1 MAITTIKNSPS
12 PAPVFLSMFN
22 VIVRNSKGESISTT
36 FIDQPQC
43 TIGSG
48 TDNAVV
54 LPGWKVAKV
63 HAELKLQDDGVHV
76 ANRAKLKALRVNDVK
91 VEQYGP
97 LTLGDTLTLDDYHIK
112 VQIKG
117 NSTREQ
123 HDADPNAQEFQHQ
136 KLREKLYW
144 SVADA
149 LTDDHQ
155 NRTDAEQSATVHN
168 LITTLLSQWQN
179 IPVAID
185 RNRMAR
191 QVMNEFIGLGP
202 LDKLLEFDDVN
213 EIMVNAANEIF
224 YQTDEGTQRASDR
237 FTNDDAVIRV
247 IKRITRESGRRIDDR
262 SPMVDAR
269 MKGGSRI
276 NAVIPPLAIKGPS
289 LTIRRYKNE
298 KLTAS
303 HLINYQSLNPA
314 MVKFLELAVKNKRN
328 IVISGG
334 TGSGKSTLLNILS
347 NFIPEQERIVTIE
360 DAAELE
366 LSQPNLVSLET
377 RPEDADG
384 LGSVTIRD
392 LVKNSLRMSPDRI
405 VVGECRGGEALDML
419 QAMNTGHDGS
429 LTTIHANSPRDCVN
443 RLEVLV
449 LMSGMELPLSAIRG
463 QIQSVVHLIIQ
474 QTRFP
479 CGSRRITSISE
490 VSGVDS
496 NTVQLGEIFR
506 FEQQGFDADGKVQGR
521 FVATGVIPTFLEKLR
536 ERGVSIDFAMFE

>member
-1 MAITTIKNSPS
+1 
-12 PAPVFLSMFN
+12 MFN
-22 VIVRNSKGESISTT
+22 VIVSNSKGEAVSTT

-43 TIGSG
+43 TLGSAA
-48 TDNAVV
+48 DNLVV
-54 LPGWKVAKV
+54 LPGWKVAKL

-76 ANRAKLKALRVNDVK
+76 VNRSKMKPLRVNDIK
-91 VEQYGP
+91 VEQHGP
-97 LTLGDTLTLDDYHIK
+97 LTLGDTLTISDYHIK
-112 VQIKG
+112 VQIKRG
-117 NSTREQ
+117 GMREATEASPQ
-123 HDADPNAQEFQHQ
+123 DLEFQHQ
-136 KLREKLYW
+136 QLREKLYW
-144 SVADA
+144 YVADA
-149 LTDDHQ
+149 LTEAHSHKSEE
-155 NRTDAEQSATVHN
+155 EQRATVHE
-168 LITTLLSQWQN
+168 LISKAFSQWQEDS
-179 IPVAID
+179 PSSTPAPALD
-185 RNRMAR
+185 RNRMGR
-191 QVMNEFIGLGP
+191 EVMNEFVGLGP
-202 LDKLLEFDDVN
+202 LDKLLAFDDIN
-213 EIMVNAANEIF
+213 EIMVNAPNQIF

-237 FTNDDAVIRV
+237 FTNDDAVIQV
-247 IKRITRESGRRIDDR
+247 IKRITRESGRRIDAR

-276 NAVIPPLAIKGPS
+276 NAIIPPLAIKGPS

-298 KLTAS
+298 KLTTS

-314 MVKFLELAVKNKRN
+314 MVRFLELAVKNKRN

-347 NFIPEQERIVTIE
+347 NAIPEQERIVTIE

-366 LSQPNLVSLET
+366 LSQPNLVALET
-377 RPEDADG
+377 RPADPDG
-384 LGSVTIRD
+384 DGAISIRD

-429 LTTIHANSPRDCVN
+429 LTTIHANSPRDCLK

-449 LMSGMELPLSAIRG
+449 LMSGMDLPLSAIRG
-463 QIQSVVHLIIQ
+463 QIQSGVHLIVQ

-490 VSGVDS
+490 VSGIES
-496 NTVQLGEIFR
+496 NTVQLGEVFR

-521 FVATGVIPTFLEKLR
+521 FVATGVIPTFMEKLR
-536 ERGVSIDFAMFE
+536 ERGISIDFSMFE

>member
-1 MAITTIKNSPS
+1 
-12 PAPVFLSMFN
+12 MFN
-22 VIVRNSKGESISTT
+22 VIVRNSKGEAVSTT
-36 FIDQPQC
+36 FIDQPLC
-43 TIGSG
+43 SIGSEPE
-48 TDNAVV
+48 NPVV

-63 HAELKLQDDGVHV
+63 HAELELQQDGVHV
-76 ANRAKLKALRVNDVK
+76 VNRAKMKSLRVNDVK

-97 LTLGDTLTLDDYHIK
+97 LTQGDTLTIGDYHIK
-112 VQIKG
+112 VQIQHG
-117 NSTREQ
+117 NPRQQTETPTL
-123 HDADPNAQEFQHQ
+123 DLEFQHQ
-136 KLREKLYW
+136 QYREKLYW
-144 SVADA
+144 SVANGLA
-149 LTDDHQ
+149 DDHHG
-155 NRTDAEQSATVHN
+155 RTEEEQRTTVHN
-168 LITTLLSQWQN
+168 LISTALNQWQD
-179 IPVAID
+179 IPAALD
-185 RNRMAR
+185 RNRMGHE
-191 QVMNEFIGLGP
+191 VMKEFVGLGP
-202 LDKLLEFDDVN
+202 LDKLLEFDDIN
-213 EIMVNAANEIF
+213 EIMVNSPNEIF
-224 YQTDEGTQRASDR
+224 YQTDEGNQRASDR
-237 FTNDDAVIRV
+237 FTNDDAVIQV
-247 IKRITRESGRRIDDR
+247 IKRITRESGRRIDER

-276 NAVIPPLAIKGPS
+276 NAIIPPLAIKGPS

-303 HLINYQSLNPA
+303 HLINYQSLSPN
-314 MVKFLELAVKNKRN
+314 MVKFLELAVKNKLN

-334 TGSGKSTLLNILS
+334 TSSGKSTLLNILS

-377 RPEDADG
+377 RPADPDG
-384 LGSVTIRD
+384 HGVISIRD

-429 LTTIHANSPRDCVN
+429 LTTIHANSPRDCLN

-463 QIQSVVHLIIQ
+463 QIQSGVNLIIQ

-490 VSGVDS
+490 VSGMDV

-506 FEQQGFDADGKVQGR
+506 FEQQGFDGEGKVLGR
-521 FVATGVIPTFLEKLR
+521 FAATGVIPTFLEKMR
-536 ERGVSIDFAMFE
+536 ARGINIDFSMFE